1 MANGPPTEPSPATTA
16 PTVRKFKAS
25 DLPLTTATRTAI
37 EGLAHSFK
45 KQGGYDAIRKQV
57 WDKFEASDY
66 ENQVTKSILGV
77 AEKELERNP
86 SQLLTLDRRKA
97 AALIDGALD
106 RSGVYQQAEEVIDQ
120 LIDVKAIEAR
130 IRELRKADIGEEA
143 ALAEEERGSK
153 TDLDYAQES
162 GVRLQERENIR
173 RILREKEEQIEEE
186 KRKIE
191 REERK
196 HREREAE
203 KAEAKRQEERDARRR
218 EREAKEADRELQRQK
233 ERDERRAAREKERE
247 EREKEREARRR
258 SRDQRR
264 EKRSRSRSRDRSR
277 RRERDRNHD
286 RSRSRR
292 RDSRERRRRD
302 RSREGRE
309 RHRPEEVKKSLSKEE
324 LERLERDAL
333 ADLLRESKR
342 NAEPQP
348 EIEIDEALAPP
359 PKKTKPASAI
369 QPIRRDSPK
378 PALDGKR
385 AAPLTKTESKDSITD
400 SKEPK
405 ETKDSKDVSISTREV
420 KDSKTSKDSD
430 ALKEASRVSKAPASA
445 DERRGSVTTS
455 LPAIQETDLEIVQE
469 TRTDEG
475 VAKIKVETETETET
489 GSATVRLNARVT
501 LNVIVIVTRIGIGI
515 AIVKESAVIHA
526 RWKEG
531 KEVDPGAETAAV
543 LLLVDLLMRTTI
555 DREKREPEIAVPL
568 DVEMIGTDDFEAVQ
582 GTGRRGVEADDVSVA
597 DRVFATGVTGQN
609 AAKDRARR
617 ASVLKEKTEVDRVCA
632 PKRARSKEPKEP
644 KEPEKT
650 SDRTEK
656 TRDRRSRS
664 RSRPTT
670 ASKQDVVEVWKV
682 GEIKKREQEAK
693 AYLAAQ
699 REARQ
704 KGLPIPGLDDRRS
717 TSERSPEAKRTGPQ
731 TVIVLAKIDE
741 EIAKTSATL
750 TVTRIASETE
760 NGTERETAI
769 VIGPGIVARETTIP
783 EMTVA
788 TSPRIATEM
797 TDARDGVAEA
807 EAGADAANV
816 IGAETATGEIVTGT
830 GTGTAEPD
838 ESAVLMIGA
847 TEESAVAVDREGEA
861 EVRVSNAGT
870 LQL

>member
-1 MANGPPTEPSPATTA
+1 MASASTLNMANGPPTEPSPATTA

-77 AEKELERNP
+77 AEKELDRNP

-130 IRELRKADIGEEA
+130 IRELRKADIGEKA

-378 PALDGKR
+378 TASDGKK
-385 AAPLTKTESKDSITD
+385 AAPLIKTESKDSATD

-405 ETKDSKDVSISTREV
+405 ETKDSKDISTSTKEV
-420 KDSKTSKDSD
+420 QDSKTSKDSD
-430 ALKEASRVSKAPASA
+430 VGKEGSRVPKA
-445 DERRGSVTTS
+445 
-455 LPAIQETDLEIVQE
+455 
-469 TRTDEG
+469 
-475 VAKIKVETETETET
+475 ETETETGT
-489 GSATVRLNARVT
+489 GSATVRLNAHETV
-501 LNVIVIVTRIGIGI
+501 NVIVTRIGI
-515 AIVKESAVIHA
+515 AIVRESAVIHA

-531 KEVDPGAETAAV
+531 KEVDPDAESAAV
-543 LLLVDLLMRTTI
+543 LPPVGLLMRTTTG
-555 DREKREPEIAVPL
+555 REKRGPEIAVPL
-568 DVEMIGTDDFEAVQ
+568 DVGMIGTDEFEAVQ
-582 GTGRRGVEADDVSVA
+582 GIERSGVEADVVSVA
-597 DRVFATGVTGQN
+597 DRVFATIATGVTERI
-609 AAKDRARR
+609 AAKDRVRL
-617 ASVLKEKTEVDRVCA
+617 ASVDRSRSTR
-632 PKRARSKEPKEP
+632 RARSKEPKEL
-644 KEPEKT
+644 EKAG
-650 SDRTEK
+650 DRTEK

-699 REARQ
+699 LPASDLPKPSAQ
-704 KGLPIPGLDDRRS
+704 GLKLAMIL
-717 TSERSPEAKRTGPQ
+717 TA
-731 TVIVLAKIDE
+731 TVLVKIDE

-750 TVTRIASETE
+750 TVTEIASETE
-760 NGTERETAI
+760 NGTERETVI

-788 TSPRIATEM
+788 TRTRIATEM
-797 TDARDGVAEA
+797 TDAIDVVAEA
-807 EAGADAANV
+807 GAGADAANV
-816 IGAETATGEIVTGT
+816 IGAETAIGEIVTGT
-830 GTGTAEPD
+830 ETGTVEPD
-838 ESAVLMIGA
+838 ESAALMIGA
-847 TEESAVAVDREGEA
+847 TDESAVAVDQEGEA